1 MMENEGVR
9 LDERFRTMPWDMI
22 DAVVFDI
29 GNVLMRYAPA
39 EFVRASFPDDE
50 KKQKEMLARVF
61 EGKYWRDLDR
71 GSRTHDEVARLLV
84 SEYGGSYEDYLFV
97 MTDWSEK
104 CVLLEEGWRA
114 AERCKAK
121 GKGIY
126 LLSNY
131 NGVSF
136 KRLME
141 RFGNRFSMF
150 DGGFISY
157 EELLLKPERAIYQA
171 LVNRYALT
179 PGRLL
184 FIDDT
189 LDNVEGAMRAGLNG
203 FRMNREGKMDG
214 FFVD

>member
-1 MMENEGVR
+1 MENEGMR
-9 LDERFRTMPWDMI
+9 LDKRFRTMPWDMV

-29 GNVLMRYAPA
+29 GNVLMHYAPM
-39 EFVRASFPDDE
+39 EFVRSSFPDDK
-50 KKQKEMLARVF
+50 KKQRQMLERVF
-61 EGKYWRDLDR
+61 EGKYWGDLDR

-84 SEYGGSYEDYLFV
+84 NEYGGSYADYLFA
-97 MTDWSEK
+97 MNDWSEK
-104 CVLLEEGWRA
+104 CVLLEEGWRG
-114 AERCKAK
+114 AERCKAM
-121 GKGIY
+121 GKKMY

-141 RFGNRFSMF
+141 RFGDRFSIF

-157 EELLLKPERAIYQA
+157 EEHLLKPERAIYQA
-171 LVNRYALT
+171 LVDRYALT

-189 LDNVEGAMRAGLNG
+189 LTNVEGAMRAGLHG
-203 FRMNREGKMDG
+203 FHMNREGKMDD
-214 FFVD
+214 FFAE